1 MLKDGGQHYEDLTR
15 FTVFCTDHED
25 FIFDANLER
34 VRCQT
39 GKDAPEDREQ
49 GSVSL
54 QRYTIDAFSW
64 PAFCIEDFGW
74 GSRG

>member
-54 QRYTIDAFSW
+54 QRYRCFFMACFLYRRLW
-64 PAFCIEDFGW
+64 LGQ
-74 GSRG
+74 